1 MLASTLDRANG
12 RYLTENKSPT
22 RRLGGTD
29 NRGSHYWLARFWAE
43 ELATQRENTGL
54 AVAFAPVA
62 TALAEAEETITS
74 ELLAVQGS
82 PVDIGGH
89 YLPDETL
96 ASAVMR
102 PSPTFNAIIDGL

>member
-12 RYLTENKSPT
+12 RYLTEDKSPT

-43 ELATQRENTGL
+43 ELAAQRENTGL

-62 TALAEAEETITS
+62 TALAEAGDAITS
-74 ELLAVQGS
+74 ELLALRAGRV
-82 PVDIGGH
+82 
-89 YLPDETL
+89 ETTPRSGPL
-96 ASAVMR
+96 KCR
-102 PSPTFNAIIDGL
+102 R